1 MDFSGQALSRRM
13 LEPLADVLG
22 YVHDLRELSFANCGL
37 EDDVSEVNTYM
48 ISLLL
53 THTVTYRRLK

>member
-22 YVHDLRELSFANCGL
+22 YIHDLRELSFANCGL
-37 EDDVSEVNTYM
+37 EDDVSEGGGGGGDGWTFF
-48 ISLLL
+48 
-53 THTVTYRRLK
+53 

>member
-37 EDDVSEVNTYM
+37 EDDVSGDRAQDELSFDT
-48 ISLLL
+48 LLC
-53 THTVTYRRLK
+53 TIGA

>member
-37 EDDVSEVNTYM
+37 EDDVSEDNKLHDKLTFDTYCY
-48 ISLLL
+48 
-53 THTVTYRRLK
+53 V